1 MTMCIVVGAAALM
14 FGVYAGKKR
23 SKGARWDEIVRDFVM
38 DAFERAAR
46 AYGVISAPFRRKGK
60 VIDRD
65 C

>member
-38 DAFERAAR
+38 DAFEWAAR

-60 VIDRD
+60 VVDKD